1 MKGFEIM
8 KKSVKRIAATA
19 AAVMMMLSG
28 SAIGASA
35 VEERNESYYGTYM
48 RVLCTSQI
56 YTGTNK
62 SYSRNLTTYLNA
74 TKRYCLAKTQVLNS
88 SLSLIDGQTKSGSLS
103 KGGVLGPNVTVNNSK
118 AATATFYSEVRK
130 TTSSSS
136 SIIENCRL
144 NIKLID

>member
-1 MKGFEIM
+1 M

-19 AAVMMMLSG
+19 AAAMMMLSG

-35 VEERNESYYGTYM
+35 AVEEKHESYYGTYM
-48 RVLCTSQI
+48 RMLCTSYI
-56 YTGTNK
+56 YTGTYK
-62 SYSRNLTTYLNA
+62 TYSRNLTTYLNA

-103 KGGVLGPNVTVNNSK
+103 KGGVLGPNVTVNNSNAK
-118 AATATFYSEVRK
+118 TASFYSEVHK

-136 SIIENCRL
+136 SVIENYRL
-144 NIKLID
+144 NIKLKKS

>member
-1 MKGFEIM
+1 
-8 KKSVKRIAATA
+8 
-19 AAVMMMLSG
+19 MMLSG

-35 VEERNESYYGTYM
+35 AVVEKHEPYYGTYM

-136 SIIENCRL
+136 SVIENCRL

>member
-1 MKGFEIM
+1 
-8 KKSVKRIAATA
+8 
-19 AAVMMMLSG
+19 MMMLSG

-136 SIIENCRL
+136 SAIENCRL